1 MQRLP
6 ELELAQRAIR
16 SRVCTQCFKRPAGS
30 ETLGPDRPRVCESE
44 CSIFVNLPTVQQIA
58 ETIDDPIMGPYE
70 VAMRDMVCQEC
81 AASPT
86 SGDYCEERR
95 TVQCPLARYAPMV
108 IETLERLVS
117 AR

>member
-6 ELELAQRAIR
+6 EMELAQRAIR
-16 SRVCTQCFKRPAGS
+16 TRVCTQCFKRPVGS
-30 ETLGPDRPRVCESE
+30 ERLSADRPRVCEGE
-44 CSIFVNLPTVQQIA
+44 CTIFLNLPKLQQIA
-58 ETIDDPIMGPYE
+58 ESIHDATMGPYE
-70 VAMRDMVCQEC
+70 SAMRDMVCQEC

-95 TVQCPLARYAPMV
+95 TVQCPLARYAPVV
-108 IETLERLVS
+108 IETLERLVA